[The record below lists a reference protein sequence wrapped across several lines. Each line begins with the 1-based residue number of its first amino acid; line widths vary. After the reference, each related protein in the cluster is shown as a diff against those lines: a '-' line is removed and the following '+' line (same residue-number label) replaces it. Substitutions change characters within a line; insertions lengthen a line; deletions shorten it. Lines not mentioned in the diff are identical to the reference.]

1 MSFKS
6 GPNPEFVTDLP
17 TYPSLPESERRHLDE
32 VVSLSKIR
40 YDSLLKVCKY
50 YDLEIQR
57 QKKYLLCLR
66 QNGPDLSE
74 DALHDLFSPNI
85 VATRLISSWQDVCMK
100 HRSESCILATRC
112 RQLPPPAFKDLRTIL
127 TVIDQQHRELGERFR
142 HLDLDLEQVL
152 TQCDDYWD
160 DFVSGLNEKFT
171 FNPQRSIR
179 PLIHYFLRQNLED
192 DALLRAN
199 IGQQEGAG
207 STASPETNTDASDD
221 PEDVDIDEETILQI
235 INHAPNAM
243 SLIARSRGQCARLES
258 VIIQLQSEIE
268 IYQNRDAPFRTDLE
282 VSPPSYDQALAEGA
296 FDEWSDAE
304 ISGAADFAPPHRL
317 DYTSSNPTMNH
328 LASLS
333 SSDTPL
339 SPP

>member
-1 MSFKS
+1 TLPTSSGHTDLTAAQDVEGIPNVLVNNETSIQSLPSEPVSHSEPHHAEHEVPTNDELTIQTSSSDVACLSGVSSFEYE

-100 HRSESCILATRC
+100 HRSESCVLATRC
-112 RQLPPPAFKDLRTIL
+112 CQLPLPAFKDLRTIL
-127 TVIDQQHRELGERFR
+127 TVIDQQHRELGERYR
-142 HLDLDLEQVL
+142 HFDLDLEQVL

-160 DFVSGLNEKFT
+160 DFVSGLDGNSLYSLC
-171 FNPQRSIR
+171 RS
-179 PLIHYFLRQNLED
+179 
-192 DALLRAN
+192 
-199 IGQQEGAG
+199 
-207 STASPETNTDASDD
+207 
-221 PEDVDIDEETILQI
+221 
-235 INHAPNAM
+235 
-243 SLIARSRGQCARLES
+243 ES
-258 VIIQLQSEIE
+258 Q
-268 IYQNRDAPFRTDLE
+268 
-282 VSPPSYDQALAEGA
+282 
-296 FDEWSDAE
+296 
-304 ISGAADFAPPHRL
+304 
-317 DYTSSNPTMNH
+317 
-328 LASLS
+328 
-333 SSDTPL
+333 
-339 SPP
+339 